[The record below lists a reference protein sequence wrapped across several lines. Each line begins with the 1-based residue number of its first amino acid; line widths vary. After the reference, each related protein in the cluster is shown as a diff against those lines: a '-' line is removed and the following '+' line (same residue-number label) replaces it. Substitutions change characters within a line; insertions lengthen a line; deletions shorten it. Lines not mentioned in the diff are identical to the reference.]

1 METEYPAESID
12 ALAIGAWI
20 LGTGGGGS
28 PYLAQLNLKNLYEK
42 GKRCRVIQPEYLND
56 DDLIAVVSQMGAPL
70 VGQERLVD
78 PATLARSVRLME
90 EFIGQ
95 KFSAIM
101 AVEIGGG
108 NALSPFLAAAHL
120 DIPVVDADAM
130 GRAYP
135 EAQNTS
141 FAIGNLKM
149 YPLSLVDCRDNE
161 AIVSRVPS
169 WVWMERISRKITT
182 EVGSVASTCKAPRT
196 GAEVKEW
203 GILHTVTKAT
213 QIGEAVLEA
222 RRTHSNPIEA
232 ILELEGGKTLFVGKI
247 VDVDRVAT
255 GGFLRG
261 KARLS
266 GLGDSQ
272 EDNLI
277 LEFQNEW
284 LVALRNGDPIAMSPD
299 LICLLDTDSG
309 DAIGTETVRYGQRV
323 TVVALPAPALLR
335 SERGL
340 LNVGPRAFGYDF
352 DYRSVFAS

>member
-1 METEYPAESID
+1 MEFPASSIE
-12 ALAIGAWI
+12 ALSIGAWI

-28 PYLAQLNLKNLYEK
+28 PYLAELNLKHLYEQ
-42 GKRCRVIQPEYLND
+42 GKRCRVIQPHDLGD
-56 DDLIAVVSQMGAPL
+56 DEMVAIVSQMGAPL

-78 PATLARSVRLME
+78 PSYLARAVQVME
-90 EFIGQ
+90 DYLGQ

-108 NALSPFLAAAHL
+108 NALSPFLGGALL
-120 DIPVVDADAM
+120 DIPIVDADTM

-141 FAIGNLKM
+141 FAIADLKM
-149 YPLSLVDCRDNE
+149 YPLSLVDCRENE
-161 AIVSRVPS
+161 AIVSKVPS

-196 GAEVKEW
+196 GAEVKKW
-203 GILHTVTKAT
+203 GILHTVSKAIG
-213 QIGEAVLEA
+213 IGEAVLEA
-222 RRTHSNPIEA
+222 RRIHENPIDA
-232 ILELEGGKTLFVGKI
+232 ILDLEGGKTLFVGKV

-261 KARLS
+261 KARIS
-266 GLGDSQ
+266 GLEGSQ
-272 EDNLI
+272 GKSLV

-284 LVALRNGDPIAMSPD
+284 LVALYENDPIAMSPD

-309 DAIGTETVRYGQRV
+309 EAVGTETVRYGQRV
-323 TVVALPAPALLR
+323 TVIALPSPDILR
-335 SERGL
+335 TKRGL
-340 LNVGPRAFGYDF
+340 QNVGPRAFGYDF
-352 DYRSVFAS
+352 DYTSVFAS

>member
-1 METEYPAESID
+1 MATEFPSKSIE
-12 ALAIGAWI
+12 ALSIGAWI

-28 PYLAQLNLKNLYEK
+28 PYLAQLNLKRLYQQ
-42 GKRCRVIQPEYLND
+42 GKRCSVIQPEDLGD
-56 DDLIAVVSQMGAPL
+56 DDLVAVVSQMGAPL

-78 PATLARSVRLME
+78 PAYLARAVRLME
-90 EFIGQ
+90 EFIG
-95 KFSAIM
+95 KRFSSIM

-108 NALSPFLAAAHL
+108 NALSPFLASALL
-120 DIPVVDADAM
+120 DIPVVDADSM

-149 YPLSLVDCRDNE
+149 YPLSLIDCRDNE

-203 GILHTVTKAT
+203 GILHTVSKAT
-213 QIGEAVLEA
+213 RIGEAVLEA
-222 RRTHSNPIEA
+222 RRVHSNPIDA
-232 ILELEGGKTLFVGKI
+232 ILQLEGGKTLFVGKV

-261 KARLS
+261 KAKLS
-266 GLGDSQ
+266 GLGDSRGKS
-272 EDNLI
+272 LV

-284 LVALRNGDPIAMSPD
+284 LVALEDGTPIAMSPD
-299 LICLLDTDSG
+299 LICLLDSDSG

-323 TVVALPAPALLR
+323 TVIALPSPDLLR
-335 SERGL
+335 TEQGL

-352 DYRSVFAS
+352 DYQSVFAS